1 VKPRLWLWG
10 PVAAMMTALF
20 VASSIPNLHRIPGGF
35 SDKTAHFWAYA
46 LLGALALRALAGG
59 TWRAVNRRAAA
70 IGWLIA
76 VTYAITDEF
85 HQAFVPGRSPSW
97 EDWVADALG
106 AGVAVIAVLAV
117 RRLRAGRAV

>member
-1 VKPRLWLWG
+1 
-10 PVAAMMTALF
+10 MMTVLF